1 MAPPSPE
8 QEVPPRIVV
17 IGSINMDIVIHAER
31 LPREGETVIGS
42 DLRFFPGGKGANQAV
57 AAARLGAET
66 FIVGRVGKDSFGE
79 PLRAGLVHDGINC
92 DHVIADKTAASGT
105 ALIIINPQGNN
116 SILVAPG
123 ASQNV
128 SPADVDSVAELI
140 RQADALLM
148 QFEIP
153 LETVAYAAEQAQAHG
168 VLTIIDAGPAKKCP
182 PNLLTKADVVS
193 PNETEAEALV
203 GIRITDLPSAEEAA
217 QKLVDLGVRTV
228 VLKLGEKGCLVAQ
241 EGYIF
246 HCPAFKV
253 SPVDTTAAGDAFTA
267 ALGVEMAKGEP
278 LERAV
283 RFANAA
289 GALSTLKPGA
299 QPSMPAREEVLNFL
313 RERDAG

>member
-1 MAPPSPE
+1 M
-8 QEVPPRIVV
+8 PPRIVV

-66 FIVGRVGKDSFGE
+66 FMVGRVGKDSFGE
-79 PLRAGLVHDGINC
+79 PLRLGLLQNGINC
-92 DHVIADKTAASGT
+92 DHVIADENAASGT

-128 SPADVDSVAELI
+128 SPTDVDSVAELI

-148 QFEIP
+148 QFEIS

-182 PNLLTKADVVS
+182 PDLLTKADVLS

-203 GIRITDLPSAEEAA
+203 GIPITDLPSAEEAA
-217 QKLVDLGVRTV
+217 RKFLELGVKNL
-228 VLKLGEKGCLVAQ
+228 VLKLGDKGCLVAQ

-246 HCPAFKV
+246 HCPAFRV

-299 QPSMPAREEVLNFL
+299 QPSMPTREAVLDFL

>member
-1 MAPPSPE
+1 M
-8 QEVPPRIVV
+8 PPRIVV

-66 FIVGRVGKDSFGE
+66 FMVGRVGKDSFGE
-79 PLRAGLVHDGINC
+79 PLRASLIHNGINC
-92 DHVIADKTAASGT
+92 DHVIADENAASGT
-105 ALIIINPQGNN
+105 ALIVINPQGNN

-153 LETVAYAAEQAQAHG
+153 LETVAYVVEQAQAHG
-168 VLTIIDAGPAKKCP
+168 DLTIVDAGPAKKCP
-182 PNLLTKADVVS
+182 PDLLTKADVVS

-203 GIRITDLPSAEEAA
+203 GIPITDLPSAEKAA
-217 QKLVDLGVRTV
+217 RRLVDLGVKTL
-228 VLKLGEKGCLVAQ
+228 VLKLGDKGCLVAQ
-241 EGYIF
+241 QGYVSHF
-246 HCPAFKV
+246 PAFKV

-299 QPSMPAREEVLNFL
+299 QPSMPTREEVLNFL
-313 RERDAG
+313 RERAAG